1 MNWRSRVRGWVL
13 IGVAARQA
21 GWSVRTSD
29 FRCAPF
35 PRRFGASPAR
45 RVVTCVLIAS
55 APVLSSCM
63 MTGGMG
69 GMTRT
74 GPATAVSTSSV
85 IGEARTASAR
95 VTLEFPAVTVGQ
107 DATLVVRVVDAA
119 GAPISGV
126 RVAVLLRHGGGDTTA
141 LAVTAAQ
148 SALGVYEAAHR
159 FPTAGVHTA
168 TAEVLIDQGNP
179 SSVVSV
185 AVRQEVLSG
194 AMDGPGRRSSFLP
207 IALLGTAA
215 MAAMMVLMIA
225 L

>member
-1 MNWRSRVRGWVL
+1 MT
-13 IGVAARQA
+13 IG
-21 GWSVRTSD
+21 G
-29 FRCAPF
+29 
-35 PRRFGASPAR
+35 
-45 RVVTCVLIAS
+45 L
-55 APVLSSCM
+55 
-63 MTGGMG
+63 G
-69 GMTRT
+69 GMTRM
-74 GPATAVSTSSV
+74 GPTTAVSTSSV

-107 DATLVVRVVDAA
+107 DATLLVRVLDAT

-126 RVAVLLRHGGGDTTA
+126 RVAVLLRHDGADTTA
-141 LAVTAAQ
+141 VAVTAAE
-148 SALGVYEAAHR
+148 SAPGVYEAAHR

-168 TAEVLIDQGNP
+168 TAEVLTDQGNP

-194 AMDGPGRRSSFLP
+194 AMDGPSRRSRLLP

-225 L
+225 F